1 MLDYTSSFITQSPV
15 VGSIA
20 DVVTQNEQMQLRR
33 QQQQQQKE
41 RFDYL
46 KQEKERERTNKF
58 IENSQK
64 DLDYIEVK
72 DTNFN
77 RFLASAVDSLRDRA
91 GEIAME
97 LKYGNNDTK
106 RPELEST
113 LLNINGA
120 AKKLKALSL
129 NAADVIEKMNNGS
142 VHDDPELRNYFKNL
156 GNQKDIEVDDRGNM
170 FLIIPT
176 QDGTQRKISVDE
188 AIGGIDGFKLI
199 PKVNIFE
206 EVDKVAKT
214 TETVKDVSYN
224 GYEETTTE
232 SVRPEYAEAQAKL
245 LIYGSTDE
253 SKWSNRNLSNGAKSW
268 LFENGYDYRNPTP
281 EMLSA
286 LDKLQNDIQERI
298 INSNKQISERSYNF
312 SAERQK
318 EALEETK
325 RNNAANRGFRERE
338 LAFRQE
344 QAKAKQRGTPNSN
357 IIISDADSASFEEY
371 KMKRNSNSLSN
382 AATTVNP
389 VDIHTL
395 SFKSGDK
402 RNVKVYGLAFD
413 GDTPVIDYE
422 SADDDGYAERRTS
435 ATVSNN
441 TAERVA
447 RALGYKSLKE
457 VKQAISSNVT
467 NNLPDIEE
475 LPNL

>member
-1 MLDYTSSFITQSPV
+1 MLDYTSSFMTQSPV
-15 VGSIA
+15 SGSIA
-20 DVVTQNEQMQLRR
+20 DVVTQNEQIQLQR
-33 QQQQQQKE
+33 QQQRQQQE
-41 RFDYL
+41 RFNYL
-46 KQEKERERTNKF
+46 KQDKEREKTNKF

-77 RFLASAVDSLRDRA
+77 SFLANTVDSLRDRA

-97 LKYGNNDTK
+97 LKYRGDSTR
-106 RPELEST
+106 RPELESA

-129 NAADVIEKMNNGS
+129 NASDIIEQMNNGAI
-142 VHDDPELRNYFKNL
+142 HDDPDLRNYFKNL

-176 QDGTQRKISVDE
+176 KDGTERKISVED
-188 AIGGIDGFKLI
+188 AIRGIDGFKLT

-206 EVDKVAKT
+206 EVDKVAQT
-214 TETVKDVSYN
+214 AETSKNVSYN
-224 GYEETTTE
+224 GYEKTTTE
-232 SVRPEYAEAQAKL
+232 SIRPEYAEAQAKL

-253 SKWSNRNLSNGAKSW
+253 SQWSNKNLSNGAKSW

-286 LDKLQNDIQERI
+286 LDQLQNDIQERI
-298 INSNKQISERSYNF
+298 INSNKQISENSYDF
-312 SAERQK
+312 GAERQK

-344 QAKAKQRGTPNSN
+344 QARAKQKDAPNDN
-357 IIISDADSASFEEY
+357 IIISEADSGAFDYY
-371 KMKRNSNSLSN
+371 KNANNSYSLSY
-382 AATTVNP
+382 AATTVEP
-389 VDIHTL
+389 IDIHTL
-395 SFKSGDK
+395 TFRNGDK

-413 GDTPVIDYE
+413 GNTPVIDYE
-422 SADDDGYAERRTS
+422 SSDDEGYSERRTS
-435 ATVSNN
+435 GAVSNN

-447 RALGYKSLKE
+447 RALGYKSLKDA
-457 VKQAISSNVT
+457 KQALSNNT
-467 NNLPDIEE
+467 LPDLDT